1 MRSISLWAALVL
13 LVGGSV
19 FGQQSVTVKGV
30 TYIGAELIKEY
41 PQSVFVSH
49 ATGKSFLNKADLSSD
64 DAQALGITSPVV
76 DPFQQALDK
85 DFHDL
90 QSGKGYV
97 PAAPPPPARTSST
110 PPPPQR
116 IVAPRSTPHPSSIAA
131 VQQEFSEFVER
142 KSLPQSSAGSAD
154 PRRAQETALP
164 DQPWMG
170 NFDASTVRIAMFKRG
185 LLPLKESEARDL
197 FSGRGVSSMSSRCA
211 LDAVKAAKVMLGQL
225 GPEHL
230 PLPYKEVLRRSAPPA
245 ARAPVATARRTTSVP
260 FDPSIFPAGTVS
272 PSVPA
277 GASTFAAGAAP
288 IHAHPVASAG
298 GDPHVHRMWHGADG
312 SSATQ
317 QGNVLFHSDGRI
329 SHGAFPAGGQFNT
342 FHSSDGSVHHQ
353 SGNAMF
359 PAGGGAGM
367 FGAP

>member
-1 MRSISLWAALVL
+1 MLRIRNQSGLDCSANGGSIAFMRSISLWAALAL

-49 ATGKSFLNKADLSSD
+49 ASGRSFLNKADLSAD
-64 DAQALGITSPVV
+64 DAQALGITSPVA

-85 DFHDL
+85 DFRDL
-90 QSGKGYV
+90 QAGRSYV
-97 PAAPPPPARTSST
+97 PAALPPPARTSSP

-116 IVAPRSTPHPSSIAA
+116 TVAPRPTPHPSSIAA
-131 VQQEFSEFVER
+131 VQQEFNYFIENGR
-142 KSLPQSSAGSAD
+142 LPQSSAGSAD

-164 DQPWMG
+164 NQPWMG
-170 NFDASTVRIAMFKRG
+170 NFDAASVRIAMFKRG

-230 PLPYKEVLRRSAPPA
+230 PLPYKEVLRRSAPPT
-245 ARAPVATARRTTSVP
+245 ARAPVARASSR
-260 FDPSIFPAGTVS
+260 TVS
-272 PSVPA
+272 GFDYSGNFYHGSLGPS
-277 GASTFAAGAAP
+277 GTFSGFRQGPSGAA
-288 IHAHPVASAG
+288 IIFDNFDQLG
-298 GDPHVHRMWHGADG
+298 GWSRPY
-312 SSATQ
+312 
-317 QGNVLFHSDGRI
+317 
-329 SHGAFPAGGQFNT
+329 
-342 FHSSDGSVHHQ
+342 
-353 SGNAMF
+353 
-359 PAGGGAGM
+359 
-367 FGAP
+367 